1 MQPLLLI
8 FFDCLLCAKHFLE
21 FLDFVNAV
29 PKAAR
34 HDLGA
39 DIRYSLLFTHV
50 IERLLLN
57 GRLKVVESRN
67 RVLGDFRGPEL
78 EVLLLFLQIMGLLF
92 HFLDD
97 VAPVSELDGRLLDG
111 LQLFAILHEE
121 LADLVLQLLLFLQV
135 LFVLG
140 RVKYFFVHILVFLH
154 HFLQKLL
161 LLCLLIGHVLN
172 FVRLA
177 GEERGLR
184 LLLFQVLLSAL
195 GHFRVLVFLGFVLIL
210 LVLHLQFELQLLLEL
225 LILLALFGRLL

>member
-1 MQPLLLI
+1 MWGIAVRLFRKAHCRTGGAMRKRVVAVGSCGAVCPNLVLSAQP
-8 FFDCLLCAKHFLE
+8 AMK
-21 FLDFVNAV
+21 AV
-29 PKAAR
+29 VP
-34 HDLGA
+34 G
-39 DIRYSLLFTHV
+39 
-50 IERLLLN
+50 
-57 GRLKVVESRN
+57 VVRAY
-67 RVLGDFRGPEL
+67 
-78 EVLLLFLQIMGLLF
+78 

-184 LLLFQVLLSAL
+184 LLLFQVLLSAVVSRNDAL
-195 GHFRVLVFLGFVLIL
+195 LCSRGTDIL
-210 LVLHLQFELQLLLEL
+210 QHCQRSPTHSEAV
-225 LILLALFGRLL
+225 G